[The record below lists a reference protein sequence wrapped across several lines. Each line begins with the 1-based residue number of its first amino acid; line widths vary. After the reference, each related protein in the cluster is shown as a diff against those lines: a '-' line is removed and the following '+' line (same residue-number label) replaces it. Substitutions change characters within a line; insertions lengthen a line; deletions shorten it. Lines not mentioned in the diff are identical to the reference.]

1 MRKLL
6 SLSRPQCTKKV
17 RYEDMTLTLAAPPAP
32 PVAPASPAAT
42 SESYMDLTSF
52 TWSQI
57 SREILN
63 PEPPV
68 SFVSKTL
75 CIFSNHFVS
84 VMVSLVSF
92 LITLLFVLLIVLL
105 IVLN

>member
-17 RYEDMTLTLAAPPAP
+17 RYEDMTLTLAAPP
-32 PVAPASPAAT
+32 VAPASPAAT
-42 SESYMDLTSF
+42 SESYMDLPSF

-68 SFVSKTL
+68 RHFVF
-75 CIFSNHFVS
+75 FSNHFVS
-84 VMVSLVSF
+84 VMVSLVSL
-92 LITLLFVLLIVLL
+92 LITLLFVLLIVY
-105 IVLN
+105 

>member
-32 PVAPASPAAT
+32 PVAPAAT

-63 PEPPV
+63 PEPPA
-68 SFVSKTL
+68 SFVSTL
-75 CIFSNHFVS
+75 GIFSNHFVS
-84 VMVSLVSF
+84 VHG
-92 LITLLFVLLIVLL
+92 IIGC
-105 IVLN
+105 